1 MRLPPAL
8 GFVTPATLFAISLAS
23 NLATTSCAS
32 GSDSAPDR
40 VVVDQPIDIKV
51 AGSPLLTFHVQSLDT
66 SAGQRLGVFAHNT
79 GSRTI
84 NSATYVLRL
93 HDHEAARGIVF
104 EYMGMIGALAT
115 GSKSQLVKLDTGVVF
130 SGTDSLAT
138 DQSDLLQVIRV
149 DATSFVGSNP
159 FAGLYH
165 GTLTAPGAAPMSM
178 SGTVAFDGQTYFSID
193 GGLNVGGGASV
204 IRGTLESTGHFAGSA
219 IRSDSLAVAVV
230 ANGASALPLAS
241 TADGKL
247 AGTLNVI
254 AAEGPPFA
262 IVLDLDRRT
271 Q

>member
-1 MRLPPAL
+1 MRLPPTRL
-8 GFVTPATLFAISLAS
+8 VISLVAL
-23 NLATTSCAS
+23 LATTAAVGSCS
-32 GSDSAPDR
+32 NDSDSSAPDR

-66 SAGQRLGVFAHNT
+66 SAGPRLGVFAHNT

-93 HDHEAARGIVF
+93 RDHEAGRGIVF
-104 EYMGMIGALAT
+104 EYMGMVGALAT
-115 GSKSQLVKLDTGVVF
+115 GAKSPLVRLDTGVVL
-130 SGTDSLAT
+130 SGKDNLAI

-165 GTLTAPGAAPMSM
+165 GTLAAGGTTLST
-178 SGTVAFDGQTYFSID
+178 SGTVAFDGQTYLTID
-193 GGLNVGGGASV
+193 GGLNVGGGANI
-204 IRGTLESTGHFAGSA
+204 IRGNLESTGHFAGSA

-230 ANGASALPLAS
+230 ANAASAPPLAS
-241 TADGKL
+241 TSDGKL

-254 AAEGPPFA
+254 AAEGPPFE